1 MRGAP
6 PVLNAVRRSGTVPR
20 MQARLW
26 PGLATLWF
34 AAVVGASAA
43 EVPVKVMSM
52 NLSGDSGAPSGSNS
66 NAWNY
71 TGGPS
76 RRERAVRVIVDEAPD
91 IAGIQ
96 EVETNQVADLVGTNG
111 PPGYAW
117 FGAGRV
123 DGLGAGQH
131 EMILYRA
138 DRFVRRET
146 GVFWLSQTP
155 DVPDSRYPGAALT
168 RIAVWARL
176 LDRWSGRP
184 YLVFSTHWDYASAA
198 ARLYSAQ
205 LMRSHIAELAS
216 NSWVVITGDLNMQPT
231 DPAYG
236 ALRGT
241 NDLQS
246 LQILDA
252 YRQVYPVEQ
261 SNELT
266 SHNFTGNTAGKRIDY
281 IFHTGEFAAS
291 AAAIVHTSYDGGL
304 YPSDHYPVTAT
315 LHTAMLEPVLLAA
328 SAGPGDIELTWE
340 SASGLFYRVSASSD
354 LLEWHDAYPA
364 TGSLLGTG
372 QESRCSLPLGGV
384 VVRSHYRVV
393 RRPAD

>member
-1 MRGAP
+1 
-6 PVLNAVRRSGTVPR
+6 
-20 MQARLW
+20 MQARFPPRWVALW
-26 PGLATLWF
+26 LA
-34 AAVVGASAA
+34 AAVAAPAA
-43 EVPVKVMSM
+43 EVSLKVLSM
-52 NLSGDSGAPSGSNS
+52 NVLDDFGTPSGSNS

-76 RRERAVRVIVDEAPD
+76 RRERAVRVITDEAPD
-91 IAGIQ
+91 LACIQ
-96 EVETNQVADLVGTNG
+96 EVETNQVADLTGTNG
-111 PPGYAW
+111 PTGYAW
-117 FGAGRV
+117 FGAGRI
-123 DGLGAGQH
+123 DGLSAGQH
-131 EMILYRA
+131 ELILYRA

-155 DVPDSRYPGAALT
+155 DEPNSKYPGAALT

-184 YLVFSTHWDYASAA
+184 YLVFSTHWDYASSA

-205 LMRSHIAELAS
+205 LLRSRIADLAS
-216 NSWVVITGDLNMQPT
+216 NSWVVVTGDLNMQPT

-246 LQILDA
+246 LQLNDA

-281 IFHTGEFAAS
+281 IFHTDEFAAS

-315 LHTAMLEPVLLAA
+315 LHAPALPPALLSAA
-328 SAGPGDIELTWE
+328 TGAGDLSLAW
-340 SASGLFYRVSASSD
+340 SSSSGLFYRVSASPD
-354 LLEWHDAYPA
+354 LLAWHDAFPAAGSCLA
-364 TGSLLGTG
+364 TG
-372 QESRCSLPLGGV
+372 EECRCTLPLTGDI
-384 VVRSHYRVV
+384 VRAFYRVV
-393 RRPAD
+393 RRSTD

>member
-1 MRGAP
+1 
-6 PVLNAVRRSGTVPR
+6 
-20 MQARLW
+20 MQLRLP
-26 PGLATLWF
+26 PGLVALWLA
-34 AAVVGASAA
+34 AAVAA
-43 EVPVKVMSM
+43 LATDVPLKVLSM
-52 NLSGDSGAPSGSNS
+52 NVLQDAGAPSGSNS
-66 NAWNY
+66 NAWNF

-96 EVETNQVADLVGTNG
+96 EVETNQVADLTGTNG

-123 DGLGAGQH
+123 DGLSAGQH
-131 EMILYRA
+131 ELILYRA
-138 DRFVRRET
+138 DRFLRRET
-146 GVFWLSQTP
+146 GVFWLSETP
-155 DVPDSRYPGAALT
+155 DVPNSKYPGAALT

-184 YLVFSTHWDYASAA
+184 CLVFSTHWDYASAA

-205 LMRSHIAELAS
+205 LIRSRIAELAS

-246 LQILDA
+246 LQLRDA

-281 IFHTGEFAAS
+281 IFHTDEFTAS

-315 LHTAMLEPVLLAA
+315 LHAQALPPALLSAA
-328 SAGPGDIELTWE
+328 TGAGDLSLAW
-340 SASGLFYRVSASSD
+340 SSSSGLLYRVSASPD
-354 LLEWHDAYPA
+354 LLAWQDVYPA
-364 TGSLLGTG
+364 TGSCLATG
-372 QESRCSLPLGGV
+372 SESRCSLPLTGD
-384 VVRSHYRVV
+384 VVRAFYRVV
-393 RRPAD
+393 LRPAD